1 MGLIGLIFL
10 HSFNFD
16 YTLSEVVIDRVLN
29 YELELGKIF
38 LGKKIFCGK
47 KEDIEGDEARCKCL
61 LSYTSRLWIVS
72 FEISWNHSKV
82 LHCLFYII
90 LRALCSNDHFLCKL

>member
-1 MGLIGLIFL
+1 MGLIGFIFL

-38 LGKKIFCGK
+38 QGCGRK
-47 KEDIEGDEARCKCL
+47 HDIDGGEARCKCL
-61 LSYTSRLWIVS
+61 LSYASQLWIIS
-72 FEISWNHSKV
+72 LGISWNHSKM

-90 LRALCSNDHFLCKL
+90 LRALCSNDHFSSKL